1 MDAGNRSNQTR
12 ASGARPTFRLV
23 PREEQK
29 PVMDPPPP
37 PREPDEHPGDEPGYG
52 HGV

>member
-1 MDAGNRSNQTR
+1 MDAGNRSNQTGT
-12 ASGARPTFRLV
+12 SGARPTFSLV